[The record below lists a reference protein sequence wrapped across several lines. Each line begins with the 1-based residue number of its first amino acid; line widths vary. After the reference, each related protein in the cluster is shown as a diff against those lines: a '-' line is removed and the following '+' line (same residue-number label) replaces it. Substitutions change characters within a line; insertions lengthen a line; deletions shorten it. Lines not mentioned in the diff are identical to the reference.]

1 MMGGGSLAGRGQT
14 ASPCRDGG
22 NRGEKFISSQGHRAC
37 DRSRWMSFRIFINE
51 PLLCFRRS
59 QHKVIQNVSRNRFLV
74 KFGIFS
80 GEHMKGIQRGSR
92 VAVPERP

>member
-1 MMGGGSLAGRGQT
+1 
-14 ASPCRDGG
+14 
-22 NRGEKFISSQGHRAC
+22 
-37 DRSRWMSFRIFINE
+37 MSFRIFINE

-59 QHKVIQNVSRNRFLV
+59 QHKVIQNVSWNRFLV